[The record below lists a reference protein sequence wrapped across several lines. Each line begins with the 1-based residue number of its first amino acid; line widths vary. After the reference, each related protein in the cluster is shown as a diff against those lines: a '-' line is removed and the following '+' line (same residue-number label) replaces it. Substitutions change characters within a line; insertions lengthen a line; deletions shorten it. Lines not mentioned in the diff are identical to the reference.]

1 MTEPT
6 GSPLR
11 LDGEVVVVTGGARG
25 IGRAICETFVRQGAT
40 AVIADIDEAQ
50 AAKTVAEI
58 KAAGGTAEART
69 LDVTDEAQIEA
80 VMEGIASDHGRID
93 VMVANAGVTAR
104 LPATELPLSDWNR
117 VIGINLTGVFLSARA
132 AARQM
137 IDRGTQGRIVSIAS
151 MLGMSG
157 GVFPNAAYQS
167 SKGAVVNLTR
177 TLAVEWA
184 PHGITVNAVG
194 PALIRTDLTADI
206 KPEFVAA
213 LDAVTPLGVEV
224 DAQDVANA
232 VLFMASHEARK
243 ITGHTLPVDGGFL
256 AR

>member
-58 KAAGGTAEART
+58 MAAGGTAEART

-117 VIGINLTGVFLSARA
+117 VIGINLTGVFLSAR
-132 AARQM
+132 
-137 IDRGTQGRIVSIAS
+137 GSAS
-151 MLGMSG
+151 
-157 GVFPNAAYQS
+157 
-167 SKGAVVNLTR
+167 
-177 TLAVEWA
+177 
-184 PHGITVNAVG
+184 
-194 PALIRTDLTADI
+194 DD
-206 KPEFVAA
+206 
-213 LDAVTPLGVEV
+213 
-224 DAQDVANA
+224 
-232 VLFMASHEARK
+232 
-243 ITGHTLPVDGGFL
+243 
-256 AR
+256 